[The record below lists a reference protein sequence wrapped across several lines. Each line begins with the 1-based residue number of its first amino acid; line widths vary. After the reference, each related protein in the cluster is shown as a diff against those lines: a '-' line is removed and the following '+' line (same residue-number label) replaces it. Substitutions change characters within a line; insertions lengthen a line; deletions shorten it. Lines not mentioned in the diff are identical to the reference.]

1 MIGDKQSIDQ
11 YEAKL
16 KDEIK
21 KESKQIL
28 KNAKHKID
36 QEINLFITLK
46 FQERIEIKVRRT
58 PCQIS
63 TLDQLEEEI
72 N

>member
-36 QEINLFITLK
+36 QEINLFITSK

>member
-36 QEINLFITLK
+36 QEINLFITSK
-46 FQERIEIKVRRT
+46 FQERIEIKGRRT

-63 TLDQLEEEI
+63 TLEQLEEEI